1 MRTPKRKPLRL
12 DGCGSPRRHI
22 CGKGWALEHREQE
35 EKIIRLNNLSATRK
49 VVIIFPEIVGN
60 ESIFI

>member
-1 MRTPKRKPLRL
+1 MGVHGDT
-12 DGCGSPRRHI
+12 

-49 VVIIFPEIVGN
+49 VMIIFPEIVGH